1 MIFIKFSRKLS
12 FLALVFFSSFIS
24 VAQTVNPLYVYD
36 FELKQYAIPQRVAFL
51 DSLGFSGITFP
62 VNNANDFATLDSYLS
77 STSNNNK
84 FTISAIFTSFS
95 FVENNKNKDV
105 WRLLTDKIKGKNI
118 KLWMIFNGGKPSN
131 AQIIDSLKT
140 IANYTAKAGVE
151 MVIYPHDN
159 TLIPDMK
166 SSVEFIKEAKLNNV
180 FTSFHLC
187 HELRAGNAT
196 KLLEIGRKYA
206 PYIKLASI
214 SGADYLVPYLHTPNW
229 NDAIKTLYT
238 GNYDTQEFVQVLAQ
252 IGYKGPMFLHTFAI
266 KEPSPAERLS
276 KSIIKW
282 NEMNANVLNIM
293 KSDITKTLD
302 APESAYFD
310 KTTNA
315 WYVSNLG
322 GGGVPLQKDA
332 YGWIS
337 KLNKEGKIIEGRW
350 LEGLDAPTGIATFG
364 NKMFVGDKGVL
375 VEIDSKNAKI
385 IRKIPLLGSEFV
397 NDVAVAPNGDVYVS
411 DTFTDTI
418 YRLPLNGTME
428 VFFNSKELEYPN
440 GLWVDG
446 ENLIVATWGPMTNR
460 TTFETSRKGTLKKL
474 NIKTKKLTN
483 VGAGKPIA
491 NFDSVVKYGAFY
503 YASDW
508 VGGRLLQIDETGKVK
523 VMLSGYSQFADFGI
537 DSESGTLMMPEMSTN
552 RVFIIQLNK

>member
-1 MIFIKFSRKLS
+1 MIFIKTSRKLS

-24 VAQTVNPLYVYD
+24 IAQTANPLYVYD
-36 FELKQYAIPQRVAFL
+36 FELKQYSIPQRVAFL

-62 VNNANDFATLDSYLS
+62 VNNANDFATLNSYLS
-77 STSNNNK
+77 SISNHNK
-84 FTISAIFTSFS
+84 FKISAIFTSFS
-95 FVENNKNKDV
+95 FVENNKNKGV

-118 KLWMIFNGGKPSN
+118 KLWMIFNGGKPNNS
-131 AQIIDSLKT
+131 QIIDSLKT
-140 IANYTAKAGVE
+140 IADYTAKAGVE

-159 TLIPDMK
+159 TIIPDMK
-166 SSVEFIKEAKLNNV
+166 SSVEIIEQAKINNV

-187 HELRAGNAT
+187 HELRAGNAN
-196 KLLEIGRKYA
+196 KLLEIGRKYV

-214 SGADYLVPYLHTPNW
+214 SGADYMVPYQHTSNW
-229 NDAIKTLYT
+229 NDAIKTLYA

-252 IGYKGPMFLHTFAI
+252 IGYKGPMFLHTFGI

-282 NEMNANVLNIM
+282 NEMNASVLNIM
-293 KSDITKTLD
+293 KTDITKTLD

-364 NKMFVGDKGVL
+364 NKMYVGDKGVL
-375 VEIDSKNAKI
+375 VEIDIKSTKI
-385 IRKIPLLGSEFV
+385 IRKIPLQGSEFV

-418 YRLPLNGTME
+418 YRLPLNGTIE

-446 ENLIVATWGPMTNR
+446 ENLIIATWGPMTNR

-552 RVFIIQLNK
+552 RVFTIQLNK